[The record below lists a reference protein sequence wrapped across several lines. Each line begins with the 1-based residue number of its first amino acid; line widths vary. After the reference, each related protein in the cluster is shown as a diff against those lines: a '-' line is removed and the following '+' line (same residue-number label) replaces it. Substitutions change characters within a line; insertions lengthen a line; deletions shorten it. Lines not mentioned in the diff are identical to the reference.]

1 MKKNIRKILALLGA
15 LAVLLGGCGSAGN
28 AGQAGSETNE
38 KPGAGAEKIAVLLGG
53 VKDDYRSEE
62 RV

>member
-1 MKKNIRKILALLGA
+1 MKKNIRKVLALLGA

-38 KPGAGAEKIAVLLGG
+38 KPGAGAKKIAVLLGG
-53 VKDDYRSEE
+53 VKDD
-62 RV
+62 